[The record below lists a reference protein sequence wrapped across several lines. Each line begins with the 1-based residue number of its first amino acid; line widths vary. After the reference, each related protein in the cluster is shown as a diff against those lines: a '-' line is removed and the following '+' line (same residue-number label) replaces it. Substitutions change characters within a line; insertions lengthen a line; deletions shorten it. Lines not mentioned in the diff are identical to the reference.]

1 MVLFVML
8 FQRVLFCYGGLCK
21 VTCFLLLIS
30 SFVIKGST
38 KGTMDSHPMLHVKV
52 VRKDFV
58 LWVYVVVTYLLSE
71 PTLQNNIAVFP
82 TFQSVDEIMPKRDH
96 PNENRTMWY

>member
-8 FQRVLFCYGGLCK
+8 FERVLFCYGGLCK

-38 KGTMDSHPMLHVKV
+38 EGTIHFHPILHVKE
-52 VRKDFV
+52 VRKDF
-58 LWVYVVVTYLLSE
+58 LSYVYVVITYLLSE
-71 PTLQNNIAVFP
+71 PILENNITVFP
-82 TFQSVDEIMPKRDH
+82 TFQSVDEILRSDH
-96 PNENRTMWY
+96 SNENRTMWY